1 MFSWSFTAWRVAKCN
16 IEFGPKNFA
25 DFLQQG
31 IRTAWGRNQAL
42 RITAKFLRQTE
53 LFHEIPGSFA
63 IAFGMPASL
72 YGAKPHLYAVSAIF
86 IIFAAISFIH
96 GFFGATVQLR
106 PFFKILLSA
115 QKRNRFPGNNRG
127 IASVVVDYEIICS
140 AEIENRK
147 CTCWGAFSRIDNF
160 FGKVKGGR
168 RRCCKIFRKK
178 TTCIIRKTAA
188 HRKSCR
194 INALRV
200 NASLFGHA

>member
-1 MFSWSFTAWRVAKCN
+1 MVLHGVACRQVLYRIWAQELCGLSTAGNPNRL
-16 IEFGPKNFA
+16 G
-25 DFLQQG
+25 
-31 IRTAWGRNQAL
+31 GRNQAL

-86 IIFAAISFIH
+86 IIFATISFIH

-127 IASVVVDYEIICS
+127 IASVVVDYEIICP

-168 RRCCKIFRKK
+168 RRCCKKYSERKQP
-178 TTCIIRKTAA
+178 A
-188 HRKSCR
+188 
-194 INALRV
+194 
-200 NASLFGHA
+200 